1 MESWLLHF
9 APHFTR
15 TEAGPAGNV
24 DGTVAMIDALDRAS
38 GGSIAWLP
46 LLLPL
51 LLLFSSTSHGAS
63 IPEPLMTIVSFGWT
77 TAETQLRYTA
87 AAAAITSTLV
97 LTGSSAKD
105 FFLPRQ

>member
-1 MESWLLHF
+1 VALPQLPCTHHTLGSLMESWLLHF

-46 LLLPL
+46 LLL
-51 LLLFSSTSHGAS
+51 LLFSSTSHGAS
-63 IPEPLMTIVSFGWT
+63 MPEPLMTIVSFRWT

-87 AAAAITSTLV
+87 AAAAI
-97 LTGSSAKD
+97 
-105 FFLPRQ
+105 